1 MKALFCYDGP
11 VWTDGEGRHYSP
23 VLNNRVYDRYLEH
36 ADTLTVAIRV
46 AKCAPEEAAPA
57 TLIDESRVD
66 FLPIPNLSSLSGTVL
81 QRRKAKQ
88 LLMQAMREADFAII
102 RLPSFIGAVAVR
114 VARQLHKPYLVEV
127 VGCAWDSLWNFG
139 LKGKLIAPWLSVSM
153 RCQVLRARYVIYV
166 TNQFLQSRYP
176 TKGLSANCSNV
187 EIDAPDEAA
196 LRDRLAKIDRPG
208 KTKIIGTAA
217 AVHVPYKGH
226 QYVIEAL
233 GRLKKQGRTDFC
245 YQMAGGGDPARL
257 KKIAEEQGVTDQIEF
272 LGSLPRAELFAWLD
286 QIDLYAQP
294 SRQEGLPRAL
304 IEAMSR
310 GVPCIGARTGGIPE
324 LLPPER
330 TFHNSEQTVAE
341 ICALLTAFTPEM
353 MKADAVRNH
362 DAAKVYTI
370 DKIKARRDRMLDELV
385 SAAKA

>member
-66 FLPIPNLSSLSGTVL
+66 FLPIPNLSSLSGTML
-81 QRRKAKQ
+81 QRRKANQ

-114 VARQLHKPYLVEV
+114 VARKLHKPYLVEV

-294 SRQEGLPRAL
+294 SRQEGLPRA
-304 IEAMSR
+304 
-310 GVPCIGARTGGIPE
+310 
-324 LLPPER
+324 
-330 TFHNSEQTVAE
+330 
-341 ICALLTAFTPEM
+341 
-353 MKADAVRNH
+353 
-362 DAAKVYTI
+362 
-370 DKIKARRDRMLDELV
+370 
-385 SAAKA
+385 